1 MRVFAVACVLVFLS
15 RPAAAEFFTGQQ
27 LKEHLDDARAGTS
40 FKSLTVAMGYIAG
53 VYDMVDRQQ
62 VCITRELS
70 AREAMEVVH
79 RYINAH
85 PSDLQRPGS
94 KLVVQALTEA
104 YPCK

>member
-1 MRVFAVACVLVFLS
+1 MRGFALACVLVFLC
-15 RPAAAEFFTGQQ
+15 RPALAEFFTGQQ

-62 VCITRELS
+62 VCIQRELS

-85 PSDLQRPGS
+85 RSELQQPAS
-94 KLVVQALTEA
+94 KLVVQALAEA